1 MNSKRRHELIDP
13 STGEVKGVI
22 YLRDGQEVDMKVVDL
37 NRNRAFKQRQG
48 AYSLINKDFVS
59 IIYKLYS
66 PIFKDI
72 EHIHIVRFILLATYL
87 NFNNELQHKGKP
99 ITKSTLAEIWETNRT
114 RTNET
119 YKILTNNEYIREVGG
134 NIMINDEL
142 LRKGEI
148 AEYIRQLKKLD
159 KDYTFTKLYCKNIQ
173 EIYYDADPK
182 CRKQLAYLF
191 QLLPYINYNFNC
203 FCGNPTEDDITKV
216 KPYGWK
222 DLARICGLGET
233 NGTRIKNA
241 LYKLRV
247 NEQHVIGQFEVDGN
261 KKLILVN
268 PAVYCTNNTTNMVF
282 MSGLVDM
289 FDLVSN
295 SKGK

>member
-1 MNSKRRHELIDP
+1 MKRKRVDLIDS
-13 STGEVKGVI
+13 STGELMGVE
-22 YLRDGQEVDMKVVDL
+22 YLKEGQEVKLTIIDP
-37 NRNRAFKQRQG
+37 NRSKTFKQRQV
-48 AYSLINKDFVS
+48 AYSLINKDFIS
-59 IIYKLYS
+59 IIYKLHS
-66 PIFKDI
+66 PIFSDI

-119 YKILTNNEYIREVGG
+119 YKVLIDNNYINEVGG
-134 NIMINDEL
+134 SIMINNEL

-203 FCGNPTEDDITKV
+203 FCANPTEDDITKV
-216 KPYGWK
+216 IPYSWK
-222 DLARICGLGET
+222 DLARICGLNET
-233 NGTRIKNA
+233 NGTRVKNA

-247 NEQHVIGQFEVDGN
+247 NGNHVVGQFEVDGN